1 MSNRKRRQ
9 SRGEM
14 ISSVTFFGV
23 SMWLWGEVS
32 VYEGGP
38 MNRVLLIGAAI
49 SCLLAAFR
57 FQIGNWIEKK
67 RAGPDRTQRAPKD

>member
-32 VYEGGP
+32 IYEGGP
-38 MNRVLLIGAAI
+38 MNRALLIGAAI

-67 RAGPDRTQRAPKD
+67 RAGPDRTQRVHKD

>member
-23 SMWLWGEVS
+23 ALWLWGEVS
-32 VYEGGP
+32 LYEGAP
-38 MNRVLLIGAAI
+38 LNRLLLIGAAL

-57 FQIGNWIEKK
+57 FQIGQWVDRK
-67 RAGPDRTQRAPKD
+67 RAGPDRNRRANED

>member
-32 VYEGGP
+32 IYEGGP
-38 MNRVLLIGAAI
+38 MNRALLIGAAI

-57 FQIGNWIEKK
+57 FQIGTWIEKK
-67 RAGPDRTQRAPKD
+67 RAGPDRTRRTPKD

>member
-32 VYEGGP
+32 IYEGGP
-38 MNRVLLIGAAI
+38 MNRALLIGAAI

-57 FQIGNWIEKK
+57 FQIGSWIEKK
-67 RAGPDRTQRAPKD
+67 RAGPDRTQRVHKD

>member
-38 MNRVLLIGAAI
+38 MNRALLIGAAI

-67 RAGPDRTQRAPKD
+67 RAGPDRTQRVHKD